1 MKWVLGFLLV
11 VCMAGTANAQSS
23 STVSGNS
30 LVMANFAT
38 HLNYV
43 YATNQTSTAGFLM
56 ALNATAVPADGP
68 VVPLDCVALAANTT
82 ASILTGRA
90 MTPTIP
96 SRATSERC
104 SEKYR
109 SSGRWTG
116 FTRRYAV
123 TYRSLAIARRFTA

>member
-11 VCMAGTANAQSS
+11 VCMAGAANAQSS

-56 ALNATAVPADGP
+56 ALNATTVPADGP
-68 VVPLDCVALAANTT
+68 VVPLDCVALAANAT
-82 ASILTGRA
+82 ASISDGGF
-90 MTPTIP
+90 TPASDPYSIGLVVVV
-96 SRATSERC
+96 
-104 SEKYR
+104 
-109 SSGRWTG
+109 SSGANCFTKTTG
-116 FTRRYAV
+116 T
-123 TYRSLAIARRFTA
+123 ITAFIKGYTQ